1 MQMGFQLLCCLTSWH
16 ISNHVR
22 HNGDA
27 MNCLRRATK
36 PDGGEADKNQKS
48 CKQPPPVLDNL
59 ISKRRQLRLDI
70 PLVWPKCLTPCCNFK
85 NFLQGIEYCEII
97 TSTQSLHLHPE
108 S

>member
-59 ISKRRQLRLDI
+59 ISERHQSRLDI
-70 PLVWPKCLTPCCNFK
+70 PAGLVEMFASL
-85 NFLQGIEYCEII
+85 LQICRLCERHRI
-97 TSTQSLHLHPE
+97 L
-108 S
+108 